1 MIIWRL
7 LWLIWQGIDMFG
19 AGIFAVVIV
28 AVHDETMWAFFPI
41 HEPKA
46 PNAKL
51 GFRVYKGLGVL
62 GLGLSSLEFLHRRL
76 VRVCPYHAI
85 RFSAGCG

>member
-7 LWLIWQGIDMFG
+7 LWLIWQGIDVFG

-28 AVHDETMWAFFPI
+28 AVQEETRWAFFPI
-41 HEPKA
+41 LEPEA

-51 GFRVYKGLGVL
+51 GF
-62 GLGLSSLEFLHRRL
+62 
-76 VRVCPYHAI
+76 
-85 RFSAGCG
+85 